1 MDKKIKKR
9 IFDYIRSQCIIHIYI
24 YKLYKNDDLLLLLYE
39 YYLKIN
45 VAFSFFLSFYFYRTI
60 IIP

>member
-9 IFDYIRSQCIIHIYI
+9 IFDYIRLQCIIYI
-24 YKLYKNDDLLLLLYE
+24 YKLYKNDDLLLLFYE

-45 VAFSFFLSFYFYRTI
+45 IAFSFFLSFYFYRTM